1 MLLDSIDSLQDALF
15 AQTYIADRGLATS
28 VFLALK
34 LQRPL
39 LLEGEP
45 GVGKT
50 EVAKVIANLLDTELI
65 RLQCYEG
72 LDVSQAVYEWN
83 YARQIMHIRALE
95 AQHAPFN
102 EDELFSERFLL
113 RRPLLRAIEE
123 SKEKPCVL
131 LIDEV
136 DRSDEEFEAFLLELL
151 SDFQIS
157 IPEIGTIRAQT
168 RPVIILTSNRTR
180 ELHDALKRRC
190 LYAWIDYP
198 SFRKEL
204 EIVQAKVPNA
214 AEELAEQVT
223 AFVQELR
230 TQELY
235 KLPGVAETI
244 DWTKAL
250 VELNQKALDERIV
263 AETLGVILKY
273 KDDLQ
278 KVRDESLD
286 MVYQRAM
293 NRA

>member
-1 MLLDSIDSLQDALF
+1 
-15 AQTYIADRGLATS
+15 
-28 VFLALK
+28 
-34 LQRPL
+34 
-39 LLEGEP
+39 
-45 GVGKT
+45 
-50 EVAKVIANLLDTELI
+50 
-65 RLQCYEG
+65 
-72 LDVSQAVYEWN
+72 
-83 YARQIMHIRALE
+83 
-95 AQHAPFN
+95 
-102 EDELFSERFLL
+102 
-113 RRPLLRAIEE
+113 
-123 SKEKPCVL
+123 
-131 LIDEV
+131 
-136 DRSDEEFEAFLLELL
+136 
-151 SDFQIS
+151 
-157 IPEIGTIRAQT
+157 
-168 RPVIILTSNRTR
+168 
-180 ELHDALKRRC
+180 
-190 LYAWIDYP
+190 
-198 SFRKEL
+198 L

-293 NRA
+293 NRAG